1 MKDMEFLTRRI
12 EVLEKD
18 IQMNVKLWRKCI
30 EEVQRDLPVDCEKTY
45 YLMHILNMLT
55 DLEDYIDKGE

>member
-1 MKDMEFLTRRI
+1 METLDLTMKRI
-12 EVLEKD
+12 EILEKD
-18 IQMNVKLWRKCI
+18 IRMNTKRWRECI
-30 EEVQRDLPVDCEKTY
+30 EEEQRDLPVDCEKTY

>member
-1 MKDMEFLTRRI
+1 MKDMNFLIRRI
-12 EVLEKD
+12 EKD
-18 IQMNVKLWRKCI
+18 IQTNTKLWRKYI

-45 YLMHILNMLT
+45 YLMHVLNMLT